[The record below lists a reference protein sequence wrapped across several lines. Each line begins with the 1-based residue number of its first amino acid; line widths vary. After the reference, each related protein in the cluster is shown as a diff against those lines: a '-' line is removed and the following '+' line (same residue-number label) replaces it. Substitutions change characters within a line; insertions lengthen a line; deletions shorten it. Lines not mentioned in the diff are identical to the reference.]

1 MKVVGLSTTVIYV
14 LIYDERGVFSISKQD
29 SLNLLNNLDC
39 LDFSY
44 IYDSLS
50 RKTKL
55 QSHLEWL
62 NNESLQFNQVFLL
75 NKMETKNIADSMNS
89 NRSCN
94 RTNDEFT
101 SFGGIETQR
110 ICDEVKLT
118 FKLKYNYN
126 INKTID
132 NNEINCF
139 MSTDKIPPKVI
150 QKHDSRSLLEKSSDS
165 SSELNNDSLVNDCD
179 FDYFS
184 SKSNNDSS

>member
-1 MKVVGLSTTVIYV
+1 
-14 LIYDERGVFSISKQD
+14 
-29 SLNLLNNLDC
+29 
-39 LDFSY
+39 
-44 IYDSLS
+44 
-50 RKTKL
+50 
-55 QSHLEWL
+55 
-62 NNESLQFNQVFLL
+62 
-75 NKMETKNIADSMNS
+75 METKNIADSMNS

-150 QKHDSRSLLEKSSDS
+150 QKHDSRSLLEKSNDS

-179 FDYFS
+179 FDSFS
-184 SKSNNDSS
+184 SKSNNDSSYNGSILDDSDFDVNSYQFEIDRKYKNETYEYVCDPMLYFEL